1 MLFACVL
8 QSGNPS
14 VHSSVTTCSGG
25 FVFNKG
31 SMAKSTRGLSS
42 GLLLASI
49 WQTVKAN
56 RSLKSSCC
64 RCVKGSYLQP
74 EGKVEF
80 ECGRHLIQETYA
92 EQHFQLDSL
101 VRSPQP
107 GTAYTASPPRAASL
121 NDAATMNS

>member
-56 RSLKSSCC
+56 RSLKSPCC
-64 RCVKGSYLQP
+64 RCVKHLQP

-80 ECGRHLIQETYA
+80 ECGRQLIQETYA

-101 VRSPQP
+101 VRSPHANQIVVSSS
-107 GTAYTASPPRAASL
+107 T
-121 NDAATMNS
+121 

>member
-42 GLLLASI
+42 PEFVRRASYNLSKHTSACPGRVPLQREI
-49 WQTVKAN
+49 VPPPKKKNGT
-56 RSLKSSCC
+56 RSLVSRANLYSPTTISIVFPNQKRC
-64 RCVKGSYLQP
+64 RQ
-74 EGKVEF
+74 
-80 ECGRHLIQETYA
+80 
-92 EQHFQLDSL
+92 
-101 VRSPQP
+101 
-107 GTAYTASPPRAASL
+107 
-121 NDAATMNS
+121 